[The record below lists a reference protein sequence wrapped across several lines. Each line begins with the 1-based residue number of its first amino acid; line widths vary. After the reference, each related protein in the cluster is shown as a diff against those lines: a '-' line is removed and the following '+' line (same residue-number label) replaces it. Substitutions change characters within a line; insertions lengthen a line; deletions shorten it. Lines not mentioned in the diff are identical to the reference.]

1 MERGVPSNKSL
12 ICLPDWCHRAMHK
25 AVLERFSPE
34 NIFGKKKELQG
45 AVLAIAEKVGTL
57 PALSDESPPPHALL
71 YGGGV
76 RDLILG
82 EPLRDADLQVYGVA
96 PDNLEQI
103 LHELFPGGVERAG
116 KEYEIIKA
124 RIGKRDTLDIS
135 IPRRKTGGI
144 SRFEEGEPDM
154 FPLEAARYRDFTI
167 NSMAL
172 DPLSGIVYDPFNGR
186 ADLAARRLRIVDND
200 TFRLRGVHLFRA
212 AQFAARFNL
221 TIDDESSRFMAELAR
236 SQIMD
241 QVPPNAIR
249 EELRKLVLIAR
260 KPSEGLAI
268 LHRLGLLRRFLPP
281 RITSQSAA
289 QLKLWMTLID
299 RGIQL
304 GRSVRLYPEHIFTAQ
319 LALLLSPL
327 RSLTDK
333 QRQREEIERTLT
345 GLCYSD
351 FKQKGVA
358 EIFELYV
365 TLEPLLVQQPQRRV
379 GRARPQRGLR
389 SRSASESGECVAAS
403 DDGGVNPIN
412 APLPAIILTA
422 AALSGRPYAEVS
434 AVINA
439 VTAE

>member
-1 MERGVPSNKSL
+1 
-12 ICLPDWCHRAMHK
+12 MHK

-45 AVLAIAEKVGTL
+45 AVLAIAERVGTL
-57 PALSDESPPPHALL
+57 PALSDDSPPPHALL

-135 IPRRKTGGI
+135 IPRRKTGGV

-154 FPLEAARYRDFTI
+154 FPLDAARYRDFTI

-221 TIDDESSRFMAELAR
+221 TIDDESWHSMVEFAKSEVL
-236 SQIMD
+236 D
-241 QVPPNAIR
+241 DVPPNAIR
-249 EELRKLVLIAR
+249 EELRKLLLIGR

-268 LHRLGLLRRFLPP
+268 LHRLGLLRRSLPHW
-281 RITSQSAA
+281 IAKQSAA
-289 QLKLWMTLID
+289 QLKYWMGCLD

-304 GRSVRLYPEHIFTAQ
+304 GRSSRLYPEHIFTAQ

-327 RSLTDK
+327 RLIPDK
-333 QRQREEIERTLT
+333 PTQLALIQDTLT
-345 GLCYSD
+345 GLCFSE
-351 FKQKGVA
+351 FQQAAVA
-358 EIFELYV
+358 QIFDRYGM
-365 TLEPLLVQQPQRRV
+365 LEPLLRNSSNRRI
-379 GRARPQRGLR
+379 GKARPQRGLR
-389 SRSASESGECVAAS
+389 ARVANEPREGVVS
-403 DDGGVNPIN
+403 LDDGVVHPISM
-412 APLPAIILTA
+412 PLPPMILTA
-422 AALSGRPYAEVS
+422 AVLSGRSYSEVS
-434 AVINA
+434 AVFQSSIS
-439 VTAE
+439 E